1 MDRRVAGVATRV
13 DLVPAGRV
21 ALVAAVASVPVVA
34 LVLTALA
41 TVQLLDLSELSDL
54 GILGMSVPRE
64 AVVIPVSQ
72 MFAVNALLTDPPVN
86 WSVRLPVSSENN
98 KTHKNCSL

>member
-21 ALVAAVASVPVVA
+21 ALVAAVVA
-34 LVLTALA
+34 LVPTALA
-41 TVQLLDLSELSDL
+41 TAQLLDPLELLDL

-64 AVVIPVSQ
+64 AVVIPV
-72 MFAVNALLTDPPVN
+72 
-86 WSVRLPVSSENN
+86 
-98 KTHKNCSL
+98 